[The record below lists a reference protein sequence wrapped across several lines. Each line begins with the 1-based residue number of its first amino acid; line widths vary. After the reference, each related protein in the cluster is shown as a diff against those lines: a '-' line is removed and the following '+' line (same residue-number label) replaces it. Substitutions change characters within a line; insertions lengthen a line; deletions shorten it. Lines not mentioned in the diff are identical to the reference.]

1 MDKALMAA
9 AGAHS
14 DVAPQKQH
22 FSGAGLG
29 LEPDPAG
36 EPGELC
42 MATPRVSCCP
52 SLGSL
57 LWKGTFPRII
67 SKFPLSSSLA
77 GAVDCQQN

>member
-22 FSGAGLG
+22 FCGAGLG

-36 EPGELC
+36 RACRAPHGHPEGVLLPIPQLPDVERDLSQDHLQIPPLLIPG
-42 MATPRVSCCP
+42 R
-52 SLGSL
+52 GS
-57 LWKGTFPRII
+57 
-67 SKFPLSSSLA
+67 
-77 GAVDCQQN
+77 